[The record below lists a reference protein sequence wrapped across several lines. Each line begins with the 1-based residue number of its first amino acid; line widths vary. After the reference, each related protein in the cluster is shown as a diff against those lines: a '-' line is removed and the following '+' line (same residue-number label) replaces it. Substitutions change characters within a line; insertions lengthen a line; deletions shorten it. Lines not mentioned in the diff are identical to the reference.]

1 MKFPRLRALSL
12 ALLALSP
19 VTRATVPAQALDDCV
34 HVPDITAARAKAGSA
49 TVGASVDIGNLT
61 VIELDGDYGRGLDA
75 PRMAVAQRFFE
86 THADRYDFLVT
97 FTTFEFETG
106 PSVAFYSAL
115 RNDVRG
121 IGSPLADVGQHY
133 GSAARLQG
141 YVDMAATSR
150 YAFAPGDARYRN
162 VLSTLAHEIMHRWGA
177 RVSYRTPAGEVSR
190 ALLGEDGAHWSYF
203 LDTDASLMY
212 GAEWSRRAD
221 GRYESVAIRQRFSPL
236 DLYVAGF
243 AAASEVPDM
252 DLITGGDGNATDLPR
267 LGAVSGGTT
276 DTVSIGQIIAAE
288 GPRIP
293 DATQA
298 PKDFRAALILIKRP
312 GETVPADTLAALEG
326 VRVRLQQYFN
336 QATDGRASLRLYNE
350 PADALPQSPP
360 VLVGSSAATA
370 PPGIAAAVDWIRQR
384 QLPDGH
390 WQDRPATAVRDTA
403 AAVQLL
409 AQVDADWP
417 GLARARDWLATQT
430 PANRDQQG
438 WQLVASAQ
446 TASAPLL
453 AAQSA
458 AGGWSLAAG
467 LEDSTLDTAHVADAL
482 ARRDGDTAAVRLA
495 LARLGD
501 RQNVDGSFALAAGGR
516 GRMLPTLRAARALGA
531 STLPAHQAIR
541 EAAALWLA
549 DRRRADGSFG
559 DAGTPFG
566 DSALADTIELY
577 SLVGQLP
584 LPATAS
590 GSARDFVIAAQ
601 RSAGDWQGS
610 VYLTASAALAQLYDN
625 KPNLAAAGAA
635 TVLPADAIEG
645 DRLTLQ
651 VRIANTGALAAPASM
666 ARWYDA
672 DPADG
677 GAPIGSDQ
685 PVPALSAGATTLL
698 QRSWDSTGHTGARTL
713 WLLLDTTD
721 LVAEQ
726 NEADNRIAVPV
737 ALAPSPAQADI
748 ALDATR
754 FTLTPP
760 ALATLPATITLSG
773 EVRNAGGTAVNAAHL
788 VLYDDTDPPR
798 ALAAA
803 TIDLPARGVAPL
815 QLAFTAGNAATLRLR
830 LVADPDGLIAEARE
844 NNNDAQFVLPFGP
857 SLDLDVTDGDLALL
871 DPPATQGR
879 DVGFRL
885 RVRNRGTLS
894 ANDASLRVAL
904 HQGATQEILLD
915 ERVTVDP
922 GQTLERRLYWRARE
936 AGAAT
941 LHVVLDA
948 AGEIAELD
956 ESNNAAQLPFTIAA
970 GSGSDLA
977 VVADSLQFV
986 PSPAL
991 QGQPLQLSVHVR
1003 NQGAEASTASTLA
1016 LFASDPRSGGTRIA
1030 QAQLAGLAPQAETTM
1045 VLNVADLDLA
1055 GDTAVFVAADADQQ
1069 ITESDESNNL
1079 ALYTLAV
1086 LPFADVAVAS
1096 AGLTLLPSQPAPG
1109 APQQVQAV
1117 VRNLGAQAAHDI
1129 VLRLFEG
1136 SAETGVAVGNDQVV
1150 AELAAGAETTLT
1162 WNWTFGL
1169 QPGARQLTLVA
1180 DAAGTVRE
1188 NQELN
1193 NVAILPLALQDAAFY
1208 ASERF
1213 ISPNGDGVRDAT
1225 ALYFARNGAGRI
1237 DIVVRNRAGRVVR
1250 RYDDVLG
1257 ANGASG
1263 QLVWDGRDLHGRV
1276 VADGVYVAGLL
1287 TAGQA
1292 GADIAIRVDT
1302 NRSSLVAAIGTP
1314 LLADMPLPAE
1324 RAWFPP
1330 PFTDATR
1337 ETLFAR
1343 ARSADPLDEIQG
1355 IYRTSTVVPELAAVV
1370 SSRWVRRYLE
1380 PAAGELDDVGAA
1392 QFSPDGRRIAFYIHR
1407 GTTRA
1412 LAVAESGQN
1421 DQVIVLDASA
1431 VPDAQAHRRQQP
1443 RFVDA
1448 NRVLAGAF
1456 PQLFV
1461 YDLQTRVKT
1470 PLRELPDDSLGL
1482 RAYAHGFYV
1491 WRTQAGDAM
1500 PPAYYV
1506 PQDAQR
1512 AIVNLPPVQDGEQM
1526 SFHINADGTRALIR
1540 RYADTQESLH
1550 LFRAESGAESPL
1562 RQRVP
1567 EAHAFPSLGE
1577 PGRLPTL
1584 QAQWISADD
1593 SLLVIDAATREV
1605 QILNRDGAVRASAH
1619 LPPADPALDLGP
1631 DPAQFD
1637 SGHRRA
1643 DTLFSGDGC
1652 DGSRTNCSGALW
1664 LASDRRQQ
1672 WFDPA
1677 TRTAVVLL
1685 ASEHIGPVACEAG
1698 RCFGHAPATLE
1709 AFAIDVDDGGH
1720 ARIAAMQNAA
1730 QLPTDLQPRLRL
1742 IDDGVF
1748 AIDGRYGNETNLS
1761 YQPWRHRASLD
1772 TPAPPWGDGD
1782 ASLIVGSGMPQ
1793 PRAVTALTNLSAQLW
1808 AEPTDRAVR
1817 LSGVAS
1823 DINFAYYELDWA
1835 TPSAPAQWHAI
1846 TPPQNEPVL
1855 GDEFLSWIPPQ
1866 PGHYLVRLRVV
1877 DKAGNSTTRVAS
1889 ALSSVGSPVF
1899 DLGLESRYFSPN
1911 GDGVKDFASVHFRLT
1926 TSAQVAVRIRDA
1938 LGNLVRERNT
1948 LLSAGPQTFV
1958 WDGRDDG
1965 DQRLADGDYRIDVAG
1980 QSLEAVL
1987 DTTPP
1992 ALTGRL
1998 MQPNLPF
2005 GDGAG
2010 NDPDYTR
2017 KLEVYGEADDR
2028 HLDRLR
2034 YDLRPIDGGDWYE
2047 APFQE
2052 SGVLSRSDYGVLA
2065 GKALRAVADD
2075 RAGNRTVLELG
2086 AVVEQLLFATCNSI
2100 ACGDALHLYPATE
2113 VGPITYPA
2121 AFPEAVDLVVDDP
2134 DQVELW
2140 LQDGSTGLAAID
2152 IEIADAQRPGEWS
2165 VFATLPGTRPPF
2177 TFDNSHRGIA
2187 LALPWRNLPQGAD
2200 RRLRAV
2206 GIRPDGS
2213 RLYGD
2218 QLRLRTRGL
2227 GEPLVFCPGI
2237 DPANVQDPDVREL
2250 LSPLSDDI
2258 QVVVPAYY
2266 DGIAEAVE
2274 LRLGSDAEAIGN
2286 GTYRRV
2292 RATAHNAR
2300 HAYFRFPP
2308 PSGPEAIDTAAAV
2321 LINAS
2326 GLAIVTVAD
2335 MRCGSSPPPP
2345 PNRGLELR
2353 GEPVDGE
2360 RCSGIPTQQWRV
2372 VAAHGQIMQHYE
2384 LALAGAG
2391 RPLTP
2396 LLDETPAGNDATA
2409 GSAYPWMR
2417 DTIVSVAGIPEGR
2430 YRAIATATAGAVRF
2444 DGTTLL
2450 EIDHDPAR
2458 AGIDWP
2464 SSGSRICAAR
2474 DAAGYPVLDL
2484 AASIDSDSRV
2494 RHRLS
2499 LTPQQTE
2506 LGTFC
2511 PDPTGLLSTQNCLG
2525 QPSEMEASQI
2535 REIRATG
2542 PAVADLDGH
2551 VDAELEV
2558 ANASGAVVC
2567 STTSFELDSVA
2578 QLGAGGAPEPG
2589 IGTFA
2594 LMRPAPPGE
2603 RQAEPRVPL
2612 LGLSVNGAP
2621 RFRAATV
2628 PLVAREALSYR
2639 ASLHALIAIVDNGTV
2654 SYAVGGELA
2663 TLAEGQDIT
2672 GAFQVSWD
2680 GRIGG
2685 NTVPD
2690 GLYAIRVQASDAC
2703 GWTATRDHVVDLDS
2717 TPPTL
2722 AIIAPSAGAIPADPV
2737 VAISG
2742 TVDDAHFSSFPI
2754 AQPYWQL
2761 SVEHGGSSQLIAEDD
2776 EPVPQA
2782 TVLGRWSRGT
2792 AQHAGRYLLRAA
2804 DDFGNTAEIAQAFG
2818 APVPLQL
2825 LGGAQTV
2832 PELFSPNGDGRL
2844 DRTQVRLQLLVAAR
2858 VDVRIR
2864 DAGGAVVAEL
2874 AQDMALNAGI
2884 ATLDWDGG
2892 GLSDGRYGVDI
2903 IARGA
2908 AMPEV
2913 SETALLALT
2922 LDTAAPVVRD
2932 VTPAGAYATG
2942 TDTVSFRVDDA
2953 HFDRFDA
2960 QLVAGGNVVAQL
2972 AGTGNSVQTLATL
2985 AGMAEGDYR
2994 LRVLAQDRAGNR
3006 SERAHAFT
3014 LDITAPEAGLS
3025 APAADAVV
3033 PRRDTPLVLRGN
3045 ATDAILHDYRVELV
3059 PAGSETGVLL
3069 ASGDTAVAAAPLGHW
3084 VVTQADGD
3092 YRLRLRVR
3100 DHAGNTAVAQ
3110 QAIAIDGT
3118 PPGVAITSPANGAA
3132 IAGRLLVLGTVQD
3145 AHLHDY
3151 LVAIATPT
3159 AALAEQWT
3167 PLQRGLVPVD
3177 AGVLADIGLPLPDGD
3192 YVLRVLA
3199 TDTTGA
3205 QTEARVDL
3213 RIDRVAPDA
3222 PLQLRARLGGADAV
3236 LDWNASTAG
3245 DVAGYAVYR
3254 NGQRITPALL
3264 SAPHHVDGV
3273 LPDGTWRYAVSA
3285 IDRAG
3290 NESARSNR
3298 VELTLDRTPP
3308 QVELHSPL
3316 ATSRIRG
3323 VVSVIGT
3330 AWSSDDFD
3338 TYTLTARRSDGSGG
3352 TLLLA
3357 QGSLPQRDAVLA
3369 QWNSLVYTE
3378 ESNVTLHLAA
3388 RDRSGNEAIREI
3400 ELVVD
3405 NQAPAAPQGV
3415 VANLQGADGTIAWNP
3430 NAEGDLLGYLLYRN
3444 GRLVNG
3450 PAQLPE
3456 DLRGYA
3462 LPATTYLDSA
3472 VSDGTHRY
3480 VVFAIDRA
3488 GNLSPP
3494 SAPAELGPIDNGPPH
3509 LVIDAPEDGAAFE
3522 TALDVRASSADRDIA
3537 SVQFAYRAAGA
3548 SDWTALGPAQT
3559 EAPYR
3564 LRWTPGELPHG
3575 DYAIR
3580 ALARDVAGLDDP
3592 QPPQVN
3598 VRYADLTPPSA
3609 PGALQAI
3616 ADGDTVHL
3624 QWNAS
3629 ADASVVAYRVERS
3642 DGGDWQPV
3650 GDDTPG
3656 TTRSDGGRDDGRWR
3670 YRVSALD
3677 AAGNVSSPSSD
3688 EAQVFSL
3695 TLTQPFSPTTQA
3707 GVTLDGR
3714 SALPG
3719 TLSVRIGDGSEQ
3731 TMGGTTGD
3739 GRFLLSDLVLAD
3751 GDNAIGVRVT
3761 TAEGDRSRTATRWV
3775 RRAAVP
3781 AAPTGLSAT
3790 ATGYDVDLVW
3800 NANPETDVIGYRV
3813 EHNGGYVHADDTI
3826 DGVTAAST
3834 TCCEAA
3840 AAADASVDTYWDVST
3855 WLEPVDAEAATDPL
3869 LELDLGAPALVSAL
3883 EFDWRDAATAT
3894 GNLDV
3899 YAHAGHDGW
3908 VRIARPR
3915 AAAAAVQRV
3924 TLTSAYRTD
3933 ALRIAV
3939 RSPSGS
3945 DGYAHLTLADVRV
3958 RTWHLVDA
3966 TTLRQTVVDGAHR
3979 YRVAAVS
3986 SAALQS
3992 AWSMPADVGVG
4003 DTTPPDPV
4011 VLTGTLTA
4019 NDASLSWTASMAAD
4033 VARYRLLRNGTALAE
4048 IAATAERRHIDTNL
4062 ALGSYAYEVLAIDA
4076 FGNAS
4081 AASNRVTLDVTG
4093 TGPGVPQDLVVT
4105 APPQG
4110 GLLHLAWHAGDG
4122 SAPARYRVRR
4132 ALSADGAYADIAD
4145 ATATAFDDSP
4155 LTNGTRFHYTIEA
4168 IDSAG
4173 NRSGPSAVAS
4183 GVPRDTLAPPA
4194 PILTYPAAGGAN
4206 VAINGDRSPVCGR
4219 AEPGSRVD
4227 VWRDG
4232 TVLAS
4237 TIAAA
4242 SLQQSDVPANLSYL
4256 YAPLQIA
4263 ADGWHLADA
4272 GNGLR
4277 IIDLRDGHVE
4287 FVADTA
4293 YLPQWS
4299 PQGLTLHYLADGR
4312 LYATRPGDTPQALPF
4327 VADSLRNYAVSADAS
4342 RVLFYGRF
4350 EGSADDA
4357 LWWMRRDG
4365 TAARTITGLAS
4376 LPLAADERMHLR
4388 DDARYAALATD
4399 DGRLAIVDLGAA
4411 RVIDVIAADTHI
4423 WPRWSPDGSLAF
4435 TRSDSGTPTLW
4446 RYDVVTR
4453 SANPRFAL
4461 PLSTQAFVWSPDRSA
4476 IAVLAGN
4483 HIEGRSALDGALQ
4496 FDAAAPAQDSNIG
4509 TFGWSANGNIIL
4521 IGANEA
4527 GFARAYV
4534 WQPPGSFCTGTIA
4547 LQAGA
4552 NLLTATATDSAGNR
4566 SGLSL
4571 PVTLTVD
4578 GTALPDLAVAGDDL
4592 FFLPA
4597 SPAPGQRV
4605 SALATVRNRGAGAVP
4620 AVLVEA
4626 VLRAPDGSL
4635 RPVAAPAPFALAAG
4649 ESRPLTFDLG
4659 EFDQS
4664 GAYRLRIAA
4673 DPAGAVAEAD
4683 ERNNVAEAQLAVTT
4697 AADPLLDVAIADA
4710 ALAPGAALAA
4720 DLRVTNP
4727 GAAFSGR
4734 LRAQVLADD
4743 DTVVTELGDVL
4754 VSDLATAQTFTRTIA
4769 WSSTGVLAG
4778 HYRLRAQLLR
4788 SDGSFVAERSAGF
4801 AIGLLRRIDLAIA
4814 STPSAQ
4820 AVGHPVELE
4829 SRLQFSAGNALLTGA
4844 TLHTEVLAPS
4854 GARVFGTTQAL
4865 GTLSPGYQLRKVDTW
4880 TTDGTAG
4887 VYTLR
4892 LRLSAPG
4899 HEATAESS
4907 LTLTEAGI
4915 VPRLTGTLA
4924 FTPSARLVAGQP
4936 GELIYRIDNG
4946 GAALPDLPL
4955 RLRVLRAS
4963 GLTAMFER
4971 EETLDLAAAANHEQ
4985 RIVLEAPPLAL
4996 EAYVAV
5002 LDARLPGDAPGTW
5015 RELARQGF
5023 SVADE
5028 LPPEI
5033 TLESPLPAVLQPA
5046 VVTLRA
5052 RIADVHSGIAQAQA
5066 RIDDGIWQ
5074 PLALDADGRWSLHA
5088 SGLADGAHHIVIRAR
5103 DTWGNE
5109 SHSTQGSFDVDVFA
5123 PIVSITGVAE
5133 DALVNQVVTPAI
5145 TIDDAHLDA
5154 TRTSVRLDG
5163 QPYAAGTPI
5172 ASDGAHT
5179 IAVVARDTAGNET
5192 HASRHFTIDRTP
5204 PALAIASPSDGS
5216 VVTQS
5221 AVDVVIDSE
5230 ADARIALTAGA
5241 WQAERIADA
5250 GGQAVFAAV
5259 PLVEGDNRIE
5269 AIATDAAGN
5278 GSVTR
5283 SIHVR
5288 LEIATALPLAG
5299 TLQPAQA
5306 ELPHGTA
5313 LEVAVQLR
5321 NPGTLALPTQS
5332 VRLRITAAD
5341 GAVLAQRD
5349 YARAFAGGE
5358 TFSDT
5363 PSFAT
5368 TAWPLG
5374 DAAIRLEIER
5384 DGSWHS
5390 LDQQN
5395 VTVVDRTAPYLQA
5408 LAPSDGAVVA
5418 APLRLL
5424 AMASDVL
5431 SAPVTVD
5438 ASVDDGPWTSL
5449 TGTGTDTFE
5458 SAALKPTDGTHH
5470 YRLRAHDS
5478 AGNEALAASVTFTVD
5493 SLPPQI
5499 AIAGIANGDLVNHA
5513 VTPQITVSD
5522 SNLRTTTLRLDGQPY
5537 VDGTPILA
5545 SGGHVLR
5552 VDADDEAGNAA
5563 SREIAFTIDREAPIV
5578 VVDEPAPGSTVN
5590 TAAQAIAGTTEPGA
5604 DVAVDAPGLTTTVRA
5619 DASGAFRTAAATL
5632 QPGGN
5637 TVRLRATDRAGNV
5650 GDEIVVHVSYA
5661 PPAGEVLSV
5670 LLADSAIT
5678 LRRGEPL
5685 QVDYTLRNSGTVA
5698 LDAAPVRVQLQAADS
5713 GTPVAQDDYTI
5724 SLSPG
5729 AEVARS
5735 STFATDALDPAAYRI
5750 ELAASLRDAQGQS
5763 HWTVLA
5769 TLPVQ
5774 LRQGCPAGRP
5784 LDLLFRNG
5792 FQGAIEDLLFCDG
5805 FDTVLPKQASSARG
5819 WLPRLLFAPA
5829 RWPVSVPRGDAR

>member
-1 MKFPRLRALSL
+1 MKFSRLCALSL
-12 ALLALSP
+12 AFLALSP
-19 VTRATVPAQALDDCV
+19 VARATAPAQAFDDCV
-34 HVPDITAARAKAGSA
+34 HVPDIAAARAKAGSA

-61 VIELDGDYGRGLDA
+61 VMELDGDYGRGLDA
-75 PRMAVAQRFFE
+75 PRMAVARRFFE

-106 PSVAFYSAL
+106 SSVAFYSAL

-150 YAFAPGDARYRN
+150 YAFEPGDARYRN

-177 RVSYRTPAGEVSR
+177 RVSYRTSAGEVSR

-203 LDTDASLMY
+203 LDSDASLMY
-212 GAEWSRRAD
+212 GADWTRRAD

-236 DLYVAGF
+236 DLYVAGL

-252 DLITGGDGNATDLPR
+252 NLIVGGDGNATDLPR

-288 GPRIP
+288 GPRVP
-293 DATQA
+293 DAAQA

-312 GETVPADTLAALEG
+312 GETVPAATLAALEG

-350 PADALPQSPP
+350 PANNLPQSPP
-360 VLVGSSAATA
+360 VLVGSSAAPT
-370 PPGIAAAVDWIRQR
+370 PPGIAAAVDWLRQH

-390 WQDRPATAVRDTA
+390 WQDRAATAVRDTT

-409 AQVDADWP
+409 AQVDGDWP
-417 GLARARDWLATQT
+417 GLARARDWLSAQT

-446 TASAPLL
+446 AASGPLL

-467 LEDSTLDTAHVADAL
+467 LEDSILDTAHVADAL

-501 RQNVDGSFALAAGGR
+501 QQNVDGSFALAARGR

-531 STLPAHQAIR
+531 STLPAHQTIR
-541 EAAALWLA
+541 EAAAQWLA

-577 SLVGQLP
+577 GLVGQLP

-610 VYLTASAALAQLYDN
+610 IYLTASAALAQLYDN

-635 TVLPADAIEG
+635 TVLPADPIEG

-651 VRIANTGALAAPASM
+651 LRIANAGALAAPASV

-677 GAPIGSDQ
+677 GIQIGSDQ

-698 QRSWDSTGHTGARTL
+698 QQSWDSAGHAGARTL
-713 WLLLDTTD
+713 WLLLDATD
-721 LVAEQ
+721 VVAEQ
-726 NEADNRIAVPV
+726 SEADNRVAIPV
-737 ALAPSPAQADI
+737 SLAPSPAQADI
-748 ALDATR
+748 ALDAAR

-760 ALATLPATITLSG
+760 ALATLPATVILSG

-788 VLYDDTDPPR
+788 VLYDDADPPR

-803 TIDLPARGVAPL
+803 TIDLPARGAVPL
-815 QLAFTAGNAATLRLR
+815 QLAFTAGNATTLRLR

-857 SLDLDVTDGDLALL
+857 SLDLDVTDDDLALL

-879 DVGFRL
+879 DVGFRV

-894 ANDASLRVAL
+894 ANHASLRVAL

-915 ERVTVDP
+915 ERVSVDP

-956 ESNNAAQLPFTIAA
+956 ESNNVAQLPFTITA

-977 VVADSLQFV
+977 VIADSLQFV

-991 QGQPLQLSVHVR
+991 QGQPLQLSLRVR

-1030 QAQLAGLAPQAETTM
+1030 QTLLAGLAAQAETTA

-1055 GDTAVFVAADADQQ
+1055 GDTAVFAAADADQQ

-1079 ALYTLAV
+1079 SLYTLTV

-1096 AGLTLLPSQPAPG
+1096 AGLTLVPSQPAPG

-1117 VRNLGAQAAHDI
+1117 VRNLGAQAAHGI
-1129 VLRLFEG
+1129 VVRLFEG
-1136 SAETGVAVGNDQVV
+1136 SAETGAAVGNDQVV

-1162 WNWTFGL
+1162 WNWSFGL

-1193 NVAILPLALQDAAFY
+1193 NIAILPLALQDAGFY

-1225 ALYFARNGAGRI
+1225 ALFFARNGAGRV
-1237 DIVVRNRAGRVVR
+1237 DVVIRNRAGRVVR

-1257 ANGASG
+1257 ANSASG
-1263 QLVWDGRDLHGRV
+1263 QLVWDGHDLRGRV

-1287 TAGQA
+1287 TAGQV
-1292 GADIAIRVDT
+1292 GAEIAIGVDT

-1314 LLADMPLPAE
+1314 LLADMPLPPE
-1324 RAWFPP
+1324 RAWFAPP
-1330 PFTDATR
+1330 STDATR

-1343 ARSADPLDEIQG
+1343 GRSADPLDEIQG
-1355 IYRTSTVVPELAAVV
+1355 IYRTSTVVPELTAVV

-1380 PAAGELDDVGAA
+1380 PAAGELDEVGAA

-1412 LAVAESGQN
+1412 LAVAQSAQS
-1421 DQVIVLDASA
+1421 DQVIVLDAAA

-1443 RFVDA
+1443 RFLDA
-1448 NRVLAGAF
+1448 NRVVAGAF
-1456 PQLFV
+1456 PQLYV

-1470 PLRELPDDSLGL
+1470 PLRELPDDGLEL
-1482 RAYAHGFYV
+1482 RAYAHGYYI
-1491 WRTQAGDAM
+1491 WRTQASDAI

-1512 AIVNLPPVQDGEQM
+1512 PIVNLPLAQDGEQM

-1550 LFRAESGAESPL
+1550 LFRTETGTESPL

-1567 EAHAFPSLGE
+1567 EAHAFPALAE

-1584 QAQWISADD
+1584 QAQWIAADD

-1605 QILNRDGAVRASAH
+1605 QILNRDGAVRASAQ
-1619 LPPADPALDLGP
+1619 LPPADAALDLGP

-1643 DTLFSGDGC
+1643 GTLFDGDRC
-1652 DGSRTNCSGALW
+1652 DSSRTNCSGALW
-1664 LASDRRQQ
+1664 LATDRRQQ

-1685 ASEHIGPVACEAG
+1685 ASEHVGPVVCEAG

-1709 AFAIDVDDGGH
+1709 AFAIDVDDGRHG
-1720 ARIAAMQNAA
+1720 RIAAMQNAA
-1730 QLPTDLQPRLRL
+1730 QLPADLQPRLRL

-1748 AIDGRYGNETNLS
+1748 AIDGRYGNEASLS
-1761 YQPWRHRASLD
+1761 HQPWRYHMTIE
-1772 TPAPPWGDGD
+1772 TPAPPFGDGD
-1782 ASLIVGSGMPQ
+1782 ASLIVGNGMPQ
-1793 PRAVTALTNLSAQLW
+1793 ERAVTALTNLSAQLW

-1817 LSGVAS
+1817 LSGIAA

-1835 TPSAPAQWHAI
+1835 TPSAPTQWHAI
-1846 TPPQNEPVL
+1846 TPPQNEPVY

-1866 PGHYLVRLRVV
+1866 PGYYLVRLRVV
-1877 DKAGNSTTRVAS
+1877 DKAGNATTRVAS

-1911 GDGVKDFASVHFRLT
+1911 GDGVKDLASVHFRLT
-1926 TSAQVAVRIRDA
+1926 TTAQIAVRIRDS

-1948 LLSAGPQTFV
+1948 LLAAGPQTFV

-1965 DQRLADGDYRIDVAG
+1965 GQRLADGDYLIDVAG
-1980 QSLEAVL
+1980 QSLKVVL

-1992 ALTGRL
+1992 VLTGRL

-2005 GDGAG
+2005 SDDTGIA
-2010 NDPDYTR
+2010 PDYTER
-2017 KLEVYGEADDR
+2017 LEVYGAADD
-2028 HLDRLR
+2028 HHIDRLR

-2052 SGVLSRSDYGVLA
+2052 MGRLSRTDYGVLA

-2086 AVVEQLLFATCNSI
+2086 VVIEQLLFATCDSI
-2100 ACGDALHLYPATE
+2100 GCGDSLHLYPATE
-2113 VGPITYPA
+2113 IGPVLYPA
-2121 AFPEAVDLVVDDP
+2121 AFPEAVDLVIDDP

-2140 LQDGSTGLAAID
+2140 LQDGSVGFAAID

-2177 TFDNSHRGIA
+2177 AFDNSHRGIA
-2187 LALPWRNLPQGAD
+2187 LELPWRNLPQGAD

-2206 GIRPDGS
+2206 GIRADGS

-2227 GEPLVFCPGI
+2227 GGPLVFCPGS
-2237 DPANVQDPDVREL
+2237 DPATVQDPGVREL
-2250 LSPLSDDI
+2250 LSLRPDDI
-2258 QVVVPAYY
+2258 QVVVPVYY

-2274 LRLGSDAEAIGN
+2274 LRLGSDAQAIGN

-2308 PSGPEAIDTAAAV
+2308 PSGPDVIDTAAAV

-2326 GLAIVTVAD
+2326 GLAVLNVAD
-2335 MRCGSSPPPP
+2335 IRCGSSTSPPT
-2345 PNRGLELR
+2345 NELELR

-2360 RCSGIPTQQWRV
+2360 RCSGSPTQQWRL
-2372 VAAHGQIMQHYE
+2372 VAAHDQVMQHYE
-2384 LALAGAG
+2384 LALAGANG
-2391 RPLTP
+2391 QPTP
-2396 LLDETPAGNDATA
+2396 LLDETPARNDATA
-2409 GSAYPWMR
+2409 GSPFAWMR
-2417 DTIVSVAGIPEGR
+2417 DTIISVAGTPEGR
-2430 YRAIATATAGAVRF
+2430 YRAIATATAGPARF
-2444 DGTTLL
+2444 DGATIM

-2458 AGIDWP
+2458 AGLDWP
-2464 SSGSRICAAR
+2464 SGGSRVCAAR
-2474 DAAGYPVLDL
+2474 DAAGYPVLDIV
-2484 AASIDSDSRV
+2484 ASIDSDSLV

-2499 LTPQQTE
+2499 LTPQQSD

-2511 PDPTGLLSTQNCLG
+2511 PDRTGMLSDRHCNQR
-2525 QPSEMEASQI
+2525 QPETAASQI

-2542 PAVADLDGH
+2542 PAVADLDGRI
-2551 VDAELEV
+2551 DAELEV

-2567 STTSFELDSVA
+2567 STTAFELDSIA
-2578 QLGAGGAPEPG
+2578 QLGSGGAPEPG

-2594 LMRPAPPGE
+2594 LMRPAIPGE
-2603 RQAEPRVPL
+2603 WRNEPRVPL
-2612 LGLSVNGAP
+2612 LGLSVSGAP

-2628 PLVAREALSYR
+2628 PLVAREVLSYR
-2639 ASLHALIAIVDNGTV
+2639 ASLHALIAIVDDGQV
-2654 SYAVGGELA
+2654 SYAFGSELA
-2663 TLAEGQDIT
+2663 TLAEGQDVT

-2685 NTVPD
+2685 NPLPD

-2703 GWTATRDHVVDLDS
+2703 GWTATRDYVVDLDS

-2722 AIIAPSAGAIPADPV
+2722 AITAPSAGAVPADPV

-2761 SVEHGGSSQLIAEDD
+2761 SVEHGGSSQLLAEDD
-2776 EPVPQA
+2776 ERVPQA
-2782 TVLGRWSRGT
+2782 TVLGRWSRST
-2792 AQHAGRYLLRAA
+2792 VQQAGRYLLRAA
-2804 DDFGNTAEIAQAFG
+2804 DDFGNTAEFAQAFA
-2818 APVPLQL
+2818 APVPLQV

-2844 DRTQVRLQLLVAAR
+2844 DQTQLRLQLVAPAR

-2864 DAGGAVVAEL
+2864 NAGGAVVAEL
-2874 AQDMALNAGI
+2874 AQDMAMSAGI

-2892 GLSDGRYGVDI
+2892 GLADGRYGVDI
-2903 IARGA
+2903 VARSA
-2908 AMPEV
+2908 TTPDV
-2913 SETALLALT
+2913 SESAVLALT
-2922 LDTAAPVVRD
+2922 LDTAAPLISD
-2932 VTPAGAYATG
+2932 VTPTGAYANG
-2942 TDTVSFRVDDA
+2942 ADTVSFRVDDA
-2953 HFDRFDA
+2953 HLDRYDA
-2960 QLVAGGNVVAQL
+2960 QLIANGSVVAQL
-2972 AGTGNSVQTLATL
+2972 AGSGNGVHTLATL
-2985 AGMAEGDYR
+2985 AGMAEGDHR

-3006 SERAHAFT
+3006 SELAHAFT
-3014 LDITAPEAGLS
+3014 LDTTAPEAGLS
-3025 APAADAVV
+3025 DPAPDAVV
-3033 PRRDTPLVLRGN
+3033 PRRDTPLVVRGS
-3045 ATDAILHDYRVELV
+3045 ATDANLRDYRVELV

-3069 ASGDTAVAAAPLGHW
+3069 ASGDTAVATAALGHW
-3084 VVTQADGD
+3084 AVTQADGD

-3100 DHAGNTAVAQ
+3100 DRAGNEAVAQ

-3118 PPGVAITSPANGAA
+3118 PPVVAITSPADFAA
-3132 IAGRLLVLGTVQD
+3132 IAGRLLVHGSVQD
-3145 AHLHDY
+3145 AHLRDY

-3167 PLQRGLVPVD
+3167 PLQRGLAPVD
-3177 AGVLADIGLPLPDGD
+3177 AGVLADVDLPLSDGD

-3199 TDTTGA
+3199 TDATGA

-3222 PLQLRARLGGADAV
+3222 PLQLRARLDGADAV
-3236 LDWNASTAG
+3236 LDWNASTAS

-3254 NGQRITPALL
+3254 NGQRVTPALL
-3264 SAPHHVDGV
+3264 SAPHHVDGM
-3273 LPDGTWRYAVSA
+3273 LPDGTWRYQVSA
-3285 IDRAG
+3285 IDHAG

-3298 VELTLDRTPP
+3298 VELTLDRAPP
-3308 QVELHSPL
+3308 QVELHAPL

-3338 TYTLTARRSDGSGG
+3338 AYTLTAQRSDGSGG
-3352 TLLLA
+3352 VLLLA
-3357 QGSLPQRDAVLA
+3357 QGSLPQRDAILA
-3369 QWNSLVYTE
+3369 RWNSLVFAE
-3378 ESNVTLHLAA
+3378 ESAVTLRLAA

-3405 NQAPAAPQGV
+3405 NQAPAAPQGL
-3415 VANLQGADGTIAWNP
+3415 VANLQGADATIAWDP

-3462 LPATTYLDSA
+3462 LQATTYLDGA
-3472 VSDGTHRY
+3472 VPDGTHRY

-3559 EAPYR
+3559 EVPYR
-3564 LRWTPGELPHG
+3564 LRWTPGELPRG

-3580 ALARDVAGLDDP
+3580 ALARDAAGLDDP

-3598 VRYADLTPPSA
+3598 VRYADLTAPSA
-3609 PGALQAI
+3609 PGALQAT

-3629 ADASVVAYRVERS
+3629 TDASVVAYRVERS

-3650 GDDTPG
+3650 GDDAPATM
-3656 TTRSDGGRDDGRWR
+3656 RSDGGRDDGRWR

-3707 GVTLDGR
+3707 SITLDGR

-3719 TLSVRIGDGSEQ
+3719 ALSVRIGDGSEQ
-3731 TMGGTTGD
+3731 ATGSTAGD
-3739 GRFLLSDLVLAD
+3739 GRFVLSDLGLAD
-3751 GDNAIGVRVT
+3751 GDNAIVVRVT
-3761 TAEGDRSRTATRWV
+3761 TAEGDRSRAATRWV

-3800 NANPETDVIGYRV
+3800 NAIAETDVIGYRV
-3813 EHNGGYVHADDTI
+3813 EHNGGYVHVDDTL

-3834 TCCEAA
+3834 TCCDAA
-3840 AAADASVDTYWDVST
+3840 AAADASVDTYWDIST

-3869 LELDLGAPALVSAL
+3869 LELDLGEPALVSAL
-3883 EFDWRDAATAT
+3883 EINWRDTATAT

-3915 AAAAAVQRV
+3915 GTAAAVQRV
-3924 TLTSAYRTD
+3924 PLPAAYRTD

-3939 RSPSGS
+3939 RSPSGG

-3986 SAALQS
+3986 GAAWQS
-3992 AWSMPADVGVG
+3992 AWSMPAEVGVG

-4019 NDASLSWTASMAAD
+4019 NDATLTWTASTATD
-4033 VARYRLLRNGTALAE
+4033 IARYRLLRNGAALTE
-4048 IAATAERRHIDTNL
+4048 IAATSERRHVDTNL

-4076 FGNAS
+4076 FGNTS

-4110 GLLHLAWHAGDG
+4110 SELHLAWRAGDG
-4122 SAPARYRVRR
+4122 SAPTRYRVRR
-4132 ALSADGAYADIAD
+4132 ALAADGVYTDITD
-4145 ATATAFDDSP
+4145 VTATAFDDSP
-4155 LTNGTRFHYTIEA
+4155 LTNGTRYHYTIEA

-4173 NRSGPSAVAS
+4173 NRSGPSTAAS

-4194 PILTYPAAGGAN
+4194 PLLTYPTAGGTS
-4206 VAINGDRSPVCGR
+4206 VAIDGDRSPVCGR

-4232 TVLAS
+4232 TVLAA
-4237 TIAAA
+4237 TIAADG
-4242 SLQQSDVPANLSYL
+4242 LQQSDVPATVSYL

-4277 IIDLRDGHVE
+4277 IIDLRDGQVQT
-4287 FVADTA
+4287 VADPA

-4299 PQGLTLHYLADGR
+4299 VRGLTLHYLADGR
-4312 LYATRPGDTPQALPF
+4312 LYATHPGGTPQALPF

-4350 EGSADDA
+4350 GGAADEALWSIHRDGSA
-4357 LWWMRRDG
+4357 
-4365 TAARTITGLAS
+4365 ARMIAGLAT

-4388 DDARYAALATD
+4388 EDARYAALATS
-4399 DGRLAIVDLGAA
+4399 DGRIAIVDLEPA
-4411 RVIDVIAADTHI
+4411 RVIDAIVADTHI

-4461 PLSTQAFVWSPDRSA
+4461 PLSPQAFVWSPDGSA
-4476 IAVLAGN
+4476 MAVLAGN

-4496 FDAAAPAQDSNIG
+4496 FDAAAPPNDSNIA
-4509 TFGWSANGNIIL
+4509 TFGWSMNGSLVL

-4527 GFARAYV
+4527 GFSRAYA
-4534 WQPPGSFCTGTIA
+4534 WQPPGAFCTGTIA

-4578 GTALPDLAVAGDDL
+4578 GAALPDLAVAGEDL

-4605 SALATVRNRGAGAVP
+4605 TALATVRNRGAGPVAAV
-4620 AVLVEA
+4620 VIEA
-4626 VLRAPDGSL
+4626 LLRAPDGSL
-4635 RPVAAPAPFALAAG
+4635 RTIAAPASFALAAG
-4649 ESRPLTFDLG
+4649 QSRSLTLDLG
-4659 EFDQS
+4659 ELDQS
-4664 GAYRLRIAA
+4664 GAYRLRISA
-4673 DPAGAVAEAD
+4673 DPTGTVAEAD
-4683 ERNNVAEAQLAVTT
+4683 ERNNVADAQFAVTT

-4710 ALAPGAALAA
+4710 VLAPGMTLAA

-4734 LRAQVLADD
+4734 LRTQVLADD
-4743 DTVVTELGDVL
+4743 DSIVADLGDTL
-4754 VSDLATAQTFTRTIA
+4754 VSDLATAQTFTRTIT
-4769 WSSTGVLAG
+4769 WSSAGVLSG
-4778 HYRLRAQLLR
+4778 DYRLRAQLVR
-4788 SDGSFVAERSAGF
+4788 RDGTFVAERNTRF
-4801 AIGLLRRIDLAIA
+4801 AIGALRRIDLAIA
-4814 STPSAQ
+4814 ATPAAQ
-4820 AVGHPVELE
+4820 TAGRAVELE
-4829 SRLQFSAGNALLTGA
+4829 SRLHFSAGNALLAGA

-4854 GARVFGTTQAL
+4854 GAPVFTVTQAL
-4865 GTLSPGYQLRKVDTW
+4865 GTLSPGYQLRKVDSW
-4880 TTDGTAG
+4880 TAEGVAG
-4887 VYTLR
+4887 VYMLR

-4899 HEATAESS
+4899 HETTATSS
-4907 LTLTEAGI
+4907 LTLTEPGTS
-4915 VPRLTGTLA
+4915 PRLTGTLA

-4946 GAALPDLPL
+4946 GAALSSLPL

-4963 GLTAMFER
+4963 GSAAAFER
-4971 EETLDLAAAANHEQ
+4971 EETIDLAAGANHEQ

-4996 EAYVAV
+4996 EAYVAI

-5015 RELARQGF
+5015 RELARQGY
-5023 SVADE
+5023 SVVDE
-5028 LPPEI
+5028 LPPVI
-5033 TLESPLPAVLQPA
+5033 LLESPLPAVLQPA
-5046 VVTLRA
+5046 LVTLRA
-5052 RIADVHSGIAQAQA
+5052 RVTDAHSGIAQAQA

-5074 PLALDADGRWSLHA
+5074 PLALDADGRWTLHA

-5109 SHSTQGSFDVDVFA
+5109 SRSPTGTFDVDALA
-5123 PIVSITGVAE
+5123 PVVSITGVAE
-5133 DALVNQVVTPAI
+5133 DALVNQAITPAI

-5154 TRTSVRLDG
+5154 ARTTVRLDG
-5163 QPYAAGTPI
+5163 QPYTTGTPI

-5192 HASRHFTIDRTP
+5192 YASRHFAIDRTP
-5204 PALAIASPSDGS
+5204 PALAIASPGDGS
-5216 VVTQS
+5216 VVVQS
-5221 AVDVVIDSE
+5221 AVDVAVDSE
-5230 ADARIALTAGA
+5230 AGARIMLTAGA

-5250 GGQAVFAAV
+5250 GGHAVFAAV

-5269 AIATDAAGN
+5269 AVATDAAGN
-5278 GSVTR
+5278 NSVTR
-5283 SIHVR
+5283 SIHVHF
-5288 LEIATALPLAG
+5288 ETATALPLVG
-5299 TLQPAQA
+5299 TLQPTQA
-5306 ELPHGTA
+5306 ELPHGTV

-5321 NPGTLALPTQS
+5321 NPGTLALTTQS
-5332 VRLRITAAD
+5332 VRLRITATD
-5341 GAVLAQRD
+5341 GTVLAQRD

-5363 PSFAT
+5363 PVFAT
-5368 TAWPLG
+5368 VDWPLG
-5374 DAAIRLEIER
+5374 DATIRLDIER
-5384 DGSWHS
+5384 DGSWQS
-5390 LDQQN
+5390 LDLHS
-5395 VTVVDRTAPYLQA
+5395 VTVVDRTAPQLQA
-5408 LAPSDGAVVA
+5408 VSPTDGAVVA
-5418 APLRLL
+5418 APLRVR
-5424 AMASDVL
+5424 AIAGDAL
-5431 SAPVTVD
+5431 SVPVTVD

-5449 TGTGTDTFE
+5449 TGTGADTFE
-5458 SAALKPTDGTHH
+5458 SAALKLADGAHN
-5470 YRLRAHDS
+5470 YRVRAQDA
-5478 AGNEALAASVTFTVD
+5478 AGNEALSASVTFTVD
-5493 SLPPQI
+5493 SQPPQI
-5499 AIAGIANGDLVNHA
+5499 GIAGVADGDLVNHA

-5522 SNLRTTTLRLDGQPY
+5522 PHLRTTALRLDGQPY

-5563 SREIAFTIDREAPIV
+5563 SREIAFTIDREAPV
-5578 VVDEPAPGSTVN
+5578 VVVSEPASGSTVSA
-5590 TAAQAIAGTTEPGA
+5590 AAQAIAGTTEPDA

-5637 TVRLRATDRAGNV
+5637 TLRLRATDRAGNV
-5650 GDEIVVHVSYA
+5650 GDEVVVQVIYA

-5670 LLADSAIT
+5670 LFADPTIT
-5678 LRRGEPL
+5678 LRRGDPL
-5685 QVDYTLRNSGTVA
+5685 QVDYILRNGGTVA
-5698 LDAAPVRVQLQAADS
+5698 LDAAPVRVQLQVAESGAA
-5713 GTPVAQDDYTI
+5713 VAQDDYTV

-5735 STFATDALDPAAYRI
+5735 STFATDALSPGAYRV

-5792 FQGAIEDLLFCDG
+5792 FQGTLDDLLFCDG
-5805 FDTVLPKQASSARG
+5805 FDTVLPKHATSAGG